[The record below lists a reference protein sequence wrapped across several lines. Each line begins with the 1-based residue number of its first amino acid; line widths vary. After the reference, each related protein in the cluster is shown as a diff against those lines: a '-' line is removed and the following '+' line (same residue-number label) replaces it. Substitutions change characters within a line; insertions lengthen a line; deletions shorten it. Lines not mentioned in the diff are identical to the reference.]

1 VENFNTVKELIE
13 IAEKKEISLAQG
25 VIDREIKITELSE
38 AEVRE
43 KMKETLEVMRESVKP
58 ALNQDIKSMSG
69 LTGGDAKLVDQ
80 ARKEGKSLVGD
91 LFSRIIANT
100 LAVSELNSAMGKI
113 VACPTAGSCGIMPG
127 SLLTLA
133 EEYQFEEEKIIE
145 ALFVASGFGMVIAKQ
160 ASVSGAAGGCQAE
173 CGSASAMTAAAIT
186 YLMGGSNQAVA
197 SAAAVALKN
206 LLGLVCDPVAGLVEV
221 PCIKRNAIGSSNAVT
236 AAEMALA
243 GVESVIPIDE
253 VITAMKE
260 VGDAL
265 PESLKE
271 TSCGGLAVTP
281 TACRI
286 KKELQTESL

>member
-1 VENFNTVKELIE
+1 
-13 IAEKKEISLAQG
+13 
-25 VIDREIKITELSE
+25 
-38 AEVRE
+38 
-43 KMKETLEVMRESVKP
+43 
-58 ALNQDIKSMSG
+58 
-69 LTGGDAKLVDQ
+69 
-80 ARKEGKSLVGD
+80 
-91 LFSRIIANT
+91 
-100 LAVSELNSAMGKI
+100 
-113 VACPTAGSCGIMPG
+113 
-127 SLLTLA
+127 
-133 EEYQFEEEKIIE
+133 
-145 ALFVASGFGMVIAKQ
+145 
-160 ASVSGAAGGCQAE
+160 
-173 CGSASAMTAAAIT
+173 MTAAAIT